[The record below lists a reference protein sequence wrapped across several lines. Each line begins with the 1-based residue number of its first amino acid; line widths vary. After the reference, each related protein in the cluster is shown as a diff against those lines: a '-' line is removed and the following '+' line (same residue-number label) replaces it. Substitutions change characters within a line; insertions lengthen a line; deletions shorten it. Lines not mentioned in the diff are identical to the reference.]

1 MWSSENE
8 RSLRH
13 IMEHVRSGG
22 SYAERVEN
30 VRYPY
35 DYKVLYQTVHGNIG
49 WSHYGSSAES
59 MTMRNLNWTIRT
71 IFEMTPSA
79 FLMHY
84 KELPA
89 GA

>member
-1 MWSSENE
+1 MRSSENE

-13 IMEHVRSGG
+13 IIKNIRSGG
-22 SYAERVEN
+22 LYAERVEN

-35 DYKVLYQTVHGNIG
+35 DHKVLYQTVHGNIG

-71 IFEMTPSA
+71 IFKMSPQEFADTYRA
-79 FLMHY
+79 
-84 KELPA
+84 LPV
-89 GA
+89 GT

>member
-1 MWSSENE
+1 MRNEENE
-8 RSLRH
+8 RTLHR
-13 IMEHVRSGG
+13 IMEHLRNGG

-35 DYKVLYQTVHGNIG
+35 DHKVLYLTVHGNIG
-49 WSHYGSSAES
+49 WSHFGSSACG
-59 MTMRNLNWTIRT
+59 MNLRDLNWTIRT

-79 FLMHY
+79 FLIRY
-84 KELPA
+84 KELPV

>member
-1 MWSSENE
+1 MRSSENE

-13 IMEHVRSGG
+13 IMEHIRSGG

-30 VRYPY
+30 VRNPY
-35 DYKVLYQTVHGNIG
+35 DYKVLYQTAHGNIG
-49 WSHYGSSAES
+49 WSHFGSSACG
-59 MTMRNLNWTIRT
+59 MNLRDLNWTIRT

-79 FLMHY
+79 FLMRY

>member
-13 IMEHVRSGG
+13 IMEHIRSGG

-35 DYKVLYQTVHGNIG
+35 DHKVLYQTMHGNIG
-49 WSHYGSSAES
+49 
-59 MTMRNLNWTIRT
+59 
-71 IFEMTPSA
+71 
-79 FLMHY
+79 
-84 KELPA
+84 
-89 GA
+89 

>member
-1 MWSSENE
+1 MVSKENA
-8 RSLRH
+8 RCLRQIMDH
-13 IMEHVRSGG
+13 IKGGG

-35 DYKVLYQTVHGNIG
+35 DHKVLYQTAHGNIG

-59 MTMRNLNWTIRT
+59 MTLRNLNWTIRT

-79 FLMHY
+79 FLTRY

>member
-1 MWSSENE
+1 MVSKENACC
-8 RSLRH
+8 LRQIMDH
-13 IMEHVRSGG
+13 IKGG
-22 SYAERVEN
+22 GLYAERVEN

-35 DYKVLYQTVHGNIG
+35 DHKVLYQTAHGNIG

-59 MTMRNLNWTIRT
+59 MAMRNLNWTIRT

-79 FLMHY
+79 FLMRY
-84 KELPA
+84 KELRA